1 MSISGNLSYSRL
13 PKKFA
18 SKWARLS
25 SPKKIC
31 CLIWTRIIKV
41 EGEIADHQTLHRI
54 KSSFIARAIACEI
67 CDRFLFPFK
76 FFRAF

>member
-13 PKKFA
+13 PKKNA

-25 SPKKIC
+25 SPQIIC
-31 CLIWTRIIKV
+31 CLIRTRIIKV
-41 EGEIADHQTLHRI
+41 EGKIADYQTLHAI
-54 KSSFIARAIACEI
+54 KSSFIACAIACEI